1 MFSHPK
7 IIHYGEVL
15 KIWSFEKCPP
25 IMRANNCKVLLYVLV
40 AFKLHE
46 CSFLPIH
53 PTESV
58 KRCPISEVELSKSNI
73 SCTPAASKMLLF
85 NLKDVCTN
93 TFPINLTDVFRNYTT
108 SVDNNRQGLEKIAKK
123 A

>member
-1 MFSHPK
+1 MNA
-7 IIHYGEVL
+7 V
-15 KIWSFEKCPP
+15 
-25 IMRANNCKVLLYVLV
+25 
-40 AFKLHE
+40 
-46 CSFLPIH
+46 FLPIH